1 MRFINIWYTI
11 YFTTHAYHVAYTDI
25 ET

>member
-1 MRFINIWYTI
+1 MRLINRGYNIF
-11 YFTTHAYHVAYTDI
+11 FTTHAYHVAYTDI